1 MGRRSRGCEVR
12 RAPGA
17 ARRPQGARELPT
29 GTLGMDRSAIG
40 YACVAVA
47 ADSELNSRS
56 ATITAGCRERGLRL
70 ARIVHDVEASE
81 RPSLAWALEQLEQR
95 PDDAL
100 VVARLGDLAPSVA
113 RLAPLLAWFAEQR
126 RTLIALDFGLD
137 TSTEAGR
144 LAAREIAG
152 IGRRTARAHRG
163 QPSVVDIPE
172 LHDRIAAMR
181 AQGTDAAGDRG
192 RAERR
197 RRADAARRRAVA
209 PVERPARVR
218 LPAPVERR
226 PRHRAARS
234 RAARALGKEPDS
246 AWRRDRTGEYGP
258 DAGSDCGAPAQ
269 GRGSQGRQ

>member
-1 MGRRSRGCEVR
+1 
-12 RAPGA
+12 
-17 ARRPQGARELPT
+17 
-29 GTLGMDRSAIG
+29 MDRSAIG

-113 RLAPLLAWFAEQR
+113 RLAPLLAWFAEQG

-181 AQGTDAAGDRG
+181 AQGMTLQAI
-192 RAERR
+192 
-197 RRADAARRRAVA
+197 ADALNADGVPTLRGGALWRPSSVQRACGY
-209 PVERPARVR
+209 
-218 LPAPVERR
+218 RR
-226 PRHRAARS
+226 PSSGARGIE
-234 RAARALGKEPDS
+234 LPVH
-246 AWRRDRTGEYGP
+246 GP
-258 DAGSDCGAPAQ
+258 PV
-269 GRGSQGRQ
+269 R